1 MGRACEKSSG
11 ALKVE
16 CSTCN
21 KVVSR
26 SNLAKHRKVCGKNKL
41 PKTRKAI
48 NRDAYV
54 RNKDKILQKRF
65 EQRVYERFRRLEESS

>member
-21 KVVSR
+21 KR

-48 NRDAYV
+48 NRDVYV